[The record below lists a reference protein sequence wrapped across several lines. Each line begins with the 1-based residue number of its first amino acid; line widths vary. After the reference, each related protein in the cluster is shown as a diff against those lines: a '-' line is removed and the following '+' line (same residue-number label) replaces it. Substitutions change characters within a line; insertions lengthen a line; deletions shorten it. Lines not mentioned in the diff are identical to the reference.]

1 MRCQEVVSVSDKI
14 IDSWISELKQYEETM
29 ANEQSQNGRGEYQ
42 IDEIIYATGAVTVN
56 DWESRTLNFE
66 T

>member
-1 MRCQEVVSVSDKI
+1 MRCQEVVSIWDKSI
-14 IDSWISELKQYEETM
+14 NSRISEVKQYEETM

>member
-1 MRCQEVVSVSDKI
+1 MRCQEVVSVSDKN
-14 IDSWISELKQYEETM
+14 IDSWTSELKQFEETM

-42 IDEIIYATGAVTVN
+42 IDKIIYATGAVTVN